1 MDSAVLYNAL
11 GFAAIV
17 LFLWAYAMINL
28 GYWNE
33 KQVRFHLPNLFG
45 ALLMM
50 GSLLGH
56 WNLSIFVLEIC
67 WSAISLYGIWRGV
80 RSRQKG

>member
-1 MDSAVLYNAL
+1 MDSALLYNAM
-11 GFAAIV
+11 GFAAIG

-33 KQVRFHLPNLFG
+33 KQVRFHIPNLLG

-50 GSLLGH
+50 GSLLGN
-56 WNLSIFVLEIC
+56 WNLPIFVLEVF

-80 RSRQKG
+80 KQRCF

>member
-1 MDSAVLYNAL
+1 MDSAVLYNAM
-11 GFAAIV
+11 GFVAIV

-33 KQVRFHLPNLFG
+33 KQARFHLPNLLG

-50 GSLLGH
+50 GSLLGN

-67 WSAISLYGIWRGV
+67 WSAISLYGIIKACK
-80 RSRQKG
+80 S